1 MRLSLAF
8 FALLLFANS
17 VSGQEGGIRI
27 ATSSQVDSPDTNEGD
42 DLMAMLDEEVAAAPG
57 KPDYVTATF
66 KATRVV
72 NGHSVENMGKG
83 VMDFRITHRFG
94 NVNQG
99 IGDLFG
105 LDQAFT
111 RIGFDYG
118 ITDWLMVGIGRSSFL
133 KEYDGFAKVKL
144 LRQRTRGG
152 GMPVSVSYAGGLSIR
167 TDEVTMP
174 EGQEFYLSNRMAYSN
189 QLLVARKFGDRL
201 SLQVMPTHIHYNL
214 VPQRDDPNDL
224 LAVGIGG
231 RIKLNRRFT
240 LNAEWYYRLN
250 ADEFEGTRNPLSIGV
265 DIETGG
271 HVFQLHF
278 TNSTGTT
285 ERAFVGQTTG
295 NWADGDIRF
304 GFNISRVFTIVR
316 PKEMR
321 GSRNSIY

>member
-1 MRLSLAF
+1 MRLLLVL
-8 FALLLFANS
+8 FALFFTAQTLRA
-17 VSGQEGGIRI
+17 QEGGIRI
-27 ATSSQVDSPDTNEGD
+27 TTPSEVDSPNTSDGD
-42 DLMAMLDEEVAAAPG
+42 DLMAMLDEDAAATPA
-57 KPDYVTATF
+57 KPDYVVATF

-72 NGHSVENMGKG
+72 NGHSVENMGRG

-118 ITDWLMVGIGRSSFL
+118 IADWLMVGIGRSSFL

-144 LRQRTRGG
+144 LRQRTDR
-152 GMPVSVSYAGGLSIR
+152 GMPVSVSYAGGISIR
-167 TDEVTMP
+167 TDEVAMP
-174 EGQEFYLSNRMAYSN
+174 EGQEFYLSNRVAYSN

-224 LAVGIGG
+224 LAIGIGG

>member
-1 MRLSLAF
+1 MTTRSA
-8 FALLLFANS
+8 
-17 VSGQEGGIRI
+17 I
-27 ATSSQVDSPDTNEGD
+27 DSPETEEGD
-42 DLMAMLDEEVAAAPG
+42 DLMAMLENDESASPA

-99 IGDLFG
+99 VKDLFG

-111 RIGFDYG
+111 RIGFDFG

-133 KEYDGFAKVKL
+133 KEYDGFAKLRL
-144 LRQRTRGG
+144 LRQRTE
-152 GMPVSVSYAGGLSIR
+152 GMPLSVSYAGGISIR
-167 TDEVTMP
+167 TDEVVMP
-174 EGQEFYLSNRMAYSN
+174 GGEEFFFSNRVAYSN
-189 QLLVARKFGDRL
+189 QILVARKFGDWL

-214 VPQRDDPNDL
+214 VPQVNDPNDL
-224 LAVGIGG
+224 LALGIGG
-231 RIKLNRRFT
+231 RLKLNRRFT

-250 ADEFEGTRNPLSIGV
+250 GEEFEGTRNPLSIGV

-316 PKEMR
+316 PKEMK